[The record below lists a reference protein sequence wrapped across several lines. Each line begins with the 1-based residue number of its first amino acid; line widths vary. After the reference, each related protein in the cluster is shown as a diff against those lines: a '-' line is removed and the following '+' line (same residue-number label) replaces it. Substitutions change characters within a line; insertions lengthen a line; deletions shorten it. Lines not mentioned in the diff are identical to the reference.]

1 MQLLVSDFDGTFH
14 PRFFG
19 NLKANIKAIKKLR
32 DQGDKVMIAT
42 GRSFSAIKEELV
54 KHQVPYDYLSCNDG
68 AILFDDKDQL
78 IKAFPIPEKVAKD
91 LYQSILNGLI
101 GDILE
106 VYGAKDYMEFLPKEG
121 IGVLEF
127 TIVSPVL
134 QSFNIRKRLFQL
146 IETAEQSKNETA
158 DLTIMTFPGM
168 NFVKSKDG
176 KSRPISYLKEML
188 HLSPSEI
195 VTVGDHV
202 NDLEMIQQYD
212 GYKMLIS
219 FPTLYG
225 KGIKSTSSVSSVVK
239 KMIKK

>member
-1 MQLLVSDFDGTFH
+1 MRLLVSDFDGTFH

-19 NLKANIKAIKKLR
+19 NLKANIKAIEKLR
-32 DQGDKVMIAT
+32 QQGNRVMIAT
-42 GRSFSAIKEELV
+42 GRSFYAIKEELT
-54 KHQVPYDYLSCNDG
+54 KYQVPYDYLACNDG
-68 AILFDDKDQL
+68 AILFDNKDCL
-78 IKAFPIPEKVAKD
+78 LKVFPISEEIAKE
-91 LYQSILNGLI
+91 LYQSILQGPI

-106 VYGAKDYMEFLPKEG
+106 IYGAKEHIDFYPKEG

-127 TIVSPVL
+127 TVISSVL
-134 QSFNIRKRLFQL
+134 ESLPIRKKLFEL
-146 IETAEQSKNETA
+146 IKSAEDSRKEVAN
-158 DLTIMTFPGM
+158 LTIMTFPGM

-176 KSRPISYLKEML
+176 KSRPIFYLKETL
-188 HLSPSEI
+188 QLAPDEI

-225 KGIKSTSSVSSVVK
+225 KGIKSTSSVASVAK
-239 KMIKK
+239 KMLKK